1 MSDKSIE
8 FLSPPT
14 LMTPFN
20 GAYHHAVVLPPGAR
34 VLHSA
39 GQIGARP
46 DGAVPEGAEA
56 QSALVWDNLLG
67 ILEAAGMDVTD
78 IVKLTAYV
86 VGAENYPA
94 YASARSRVLGTHRP
108 ASTAVC
114 VASLLRPEWLIEVE
128 MIAARCP

>member
-1 MSDKSIE
+1 MADNSIE
-8 FLSPPT
+8 FLSPST
-14 LMTPFN
+14 LMTPLN

-46 DGAVPEGAEA
+46 DGTVPEGAEA
-56 QSALVWDNLLG
+56 QAALVWENLVG
-67 ILEAAGMDVTD
+67 ILRAADMDVTD

-94 YASARSRVLGTHRP
+94 YASARSRVLGTHR
-108 ASTAVC
+108 AAATAVC

-128 MIAARCP
+128 MIAARHP

>member
-1 MSDKSIE
+1 MTDRSIE
-8 FLSPPT
+8 FFSPPT
-14 LMTPFN
+14 LMTPLN

-39 GQIGARP
+39 GQIGARA
-46 DGAVPEGAEA
+46 DGSVPEGAEA
-56 QSALVWDNLLG
+56 QAAQVWENLMG
-67 ILEAAGMDVTD
+67 ILHAAGMEATD

-94 YASARSRVLGTHRP
+94 YASARSRVLGGHRP

-128 MIAARCP
+128 MIAARSA